1 MASHRQPGWWSYGQQ
16 KSGETKMDAN
26 TSPGETTT
34 TPALENDLIARLAPD
49 PTKSAQTDQ
58 PRRPSSG
65 SLLGQVSSEKLA
77 PNLPEMNLVRGPAE
91 SSAGVLPRSRG
102 TAALDHPK
110 KQEDT
115 ILLRTK
121 VEELQNQ
128 LRQLNAQ
135 KQELSAQNIK
145 LRTSMKD
152 VLDRY
157 DKSEA
162 DNSNLRAHIVS
173 ISKPPGQVND
183 DGFYIQ
189 KLNWLNEF
197 TQQWVAGAFKG
208 QRGQALESQKELEL
222 QRLLE
227 KYNAGRALLELMQRS
242 HTTLQTIYRIPDRRI
257 ALVRQ
262 LIAMFLSVY
271 IFRPFCVG
279 VRDDVSDILEETIT
293 HVFENGT

>member
-1 MASHRQPGWWSYGQQ
+1 VGLDQP
-16 KSGETKMDAN
+16 KERGETA
-26 TSPGETTT
+26 
-34 TPALENDLIARLAPD
+34 
-49 PTKSAQTDQ
+49 
-58 PRRPSSG
+58 
-65 SLLGQVSSEKLA
+65 
-77 PNLPEMNLVRGPAE
+77 
-91 SSAGVLPRSRG
+91 
-102 TAALDHPK
+102 
-110 KQEDT
+110 
-115 ILLRTK
+115 LLRAK
-121 VEELQNQ
+121 VEALQNQ
-128 LRQLNAQ
+128 LRQLDAQ
-135 KQELSAQNIK
+135 KEELAAQNIK
-145 LRTSMKD
+145 LRTGMKD

-208 QRGQALESQKELEL
+208 QRGQALEPHKELEL
-222 QRLLE
+222 QKLLDR
-227 KYNAGRALLELMQRS
+227 YNAGRALLQLMQRS
-242 HTTLQTIYRIPDRRI
+242 HATLQTIYRIPDRRI

-262 LIAMFLSVY
+262 LIALFLSVY

-279 VRDDVSDILEETIT
+279 VPEDVSDILHETVA